1 MPADLNRVTLV
12 GRLTRDPEL
21 RHTQGGDPVCS
32 IRLAV
37 SSRARAMR
45 AGNWGDRSNYFDV
58 TVFGRQA
65 ETASTYLAKGR
76 RIGVDGRLS
85 WREWQAQDGSKRQS
99 VEVIAN
105 DVFFLDSRG
114 EGGGG
119 GGGAQQGA
127 GGRRR
132 GETPPRPP
140 AAGRRGGRQRRAATR
155 PTTTRRCP
163 SRASEREARGLP
175 GVARVLEPVEQ
186 GEQADRLPSPEAAPS
201 GDLPQDA
208 GRGEAV
214 DRLPGRFPGS
224 AGELRG
230 VTPGRGS
237 AAPGGA
243 R

>member
-21 RHTQGGDPVCS
+21 RHTGGGDPICS

-37 SSRARAMR
+37 SSRARDET
-45 AGNWGDRSNYFDV
+45 GNWGDRSNYFDV

-114 EGGGG
+114 DSEGGGG
-119 GGGAQQGA
+119 WQERRNADDLAPVGAAASGGGSSNGGGA
-127 GGRRR
+127 
-132 GETPPRPP
+132 
-140 AAGRRGGRQRRAATR
+140 AAGDTDI
-155 PTTTRRCP
+155 P
-163 SRASEREARGLP
+163 
-175 GVARVLEPVEQ
+175 
-186 GEQADRLPSPEAAPS
+186 
-201 GDLPQDA
+201 
-208 GRGEAV
+208 
-214 DRLPGRFPGS
+214 F
-224 AGELRG
+224 
-230 VTPGRGS
+230 
-237 AAPGGA
+237 
-243 R
+243 

>member
-37 SSRARAMR
+37 SSRSRDET
-45 AGNWGDRSNYFDV
+45 GNWGDRSNYFDV

-85 WREWQAQDGSKRQS
+85 WREWQAQDGTKRQS

-119 GGGAQQGA
+119 GEGSGGPPQSAGWSAPA
-127 GGRRR
+127 GG
-132 GETPPRPP
+132 
-140 AAGRRGGRQRRAATR
+140 
-155 PTTTRRCP
+155 
-163 SRASEREARGLP
+163 
-175 GVARVLEPVEQ
+175 
-186 GEQADRLPSPEAAPS
+186 
-201 GDLPQDA
+201 GDLP
-208 GRGEAV
+208 V
-214 DRLPGRFPGS
+214 DRSDMQPATPP
-224 AGELRG
+224 AGDDDDI
-230 VTPGRGS
+230 PF
-237 AAPGGA
+237 
-243 R
+243 

>member
-21 RHTQGGDPVCS
+21 RHTAGGDPICS

-37 SSRARAMR
+37 SSRARDEG
-45 AGNWGDRSNYFDV
+45 GNWGDRSNYFDV

-114 EGGGG
+114 DGGGEGGGG
-119 GGGAQQGA
+119 WQQSAGPDRTAPA
-127 GGRRR
+127 GG
-132 GETPPRPP
+132 
-140 AAGRRGGRQRRAATR
+140 
-155 PTTTRRCP
+155 
-163 SRASEREARGLP
+163 
-175 GVARVLEPVEQ
+175 
-186 GEQADRLPSPEAAPS
+186 
-201 GDLPQDA
+201 GDLP
-208 GRGEAV
+208 V
-214 DRLPGRFPGS
+214 DRSDMQP
-224 AGELRG
+224 
-230 VTPGRGS
+230 
-237 AAPGGA
+237 A
-243 R
+243 RSDDDDIPF

>member
-37 SSRARAMR
+37 SSRARDESGA
-45 AGNWGDRSNYFDV
+45 WGDRSNYFDI

-85 WREWQAQDGSKRQS
+85 WREWQAQDGSKRQN

-114 EGGGG
+114 EGGEGG
-119 GGGAQQGA
+119 SQQGGGWSQPAEAPTPIGAAAGNGGGAGA
-127 GGRRR
+127 G
-132 GETPPRPP
+132 
-140 AAGRRGGRQRRAATR
+140 AT
-155 PTTTRRCP
+155 
-163 SRASEREARGLP
+163 
-175 GVARVLEPVEQ
+175 
-186 GEQADRLPSPEAAPS
+186 AD
-201 GDLPQDA
+201 DDA
-208 GRGEAV
+208 EV
-214 DRLPGRFPGS
+214 PF
-224 AGELRG
+224 
-230 VTPGRGS
+230 
-237 AAPGGA
+237 
-243 R
+243 

>member
-21 RHTQGGDPVCS
+21 RHTGGGDPICS

-37 SSRARAMR
+37 SSRARDET
-45 AGNWGDRSNYFDV
+45 GNWGDRSNYFDV

-114 EGGGG
+114 EGEGGG
-119 GGGAQQGA
+119 GWSERRSADDLAPVGATAPA
-127 GGRRR
+127 GG
-132 GETPPRPP
+132 
-140 AAGRRGGRQRRAATR
+140 
-155 PTTTRRCP
+155 
-163 SRASEREARGLP
+163 
-175 GVARVLEPVEQ
+175 
-186 GEQADRLPSPEAAPS
+186 S
-201 GDLPQDA
+201 GD
-208 GRGEAV
+208 GG
-214 DRLPGRFPGS
+214 
-224 AGELRG
+224 
-230 VTPGRGS
+230 
-237 AAPGGA
+237 AAPGDGDIPF
-243 R
+243 